1 MKIQKRHILLGS
13 LVLALGAAVYLNWQ
27 FTGNDDMLTVDASK
41 KLGEAQYV
49 NGDITEETQEAGLFD
64 SIFGGDNDS
73 SKESTGENTSEGADA
88 AEATE
93 NTEAS
98 EGAELSKEQTEY
110 FSTVRN
116 DRQQTQSAVMEDAKE
131 ILTLS
136 ESSEEAKEEAAESA
150 SQLEKLILAQSNI
163 ENLLKAKGFSDAVCF
178 ISDQG
183 CSVVVAAQSL
193 DENGAVLIKDAV
205 MSQIELASDQIK
217 IVQI

>member
-27 FTGNDDMLTVDASK
+27 FTGSEDMLTVDASK

-49 NGDITEETQEAGLFD
+49 NGDITEETEEAGLFD
-64 SIFGGDNDS
+64 SIFGENDDEDTS
-73 SKESTGENTSEGADA
+73 ENTGTTESSE
-88 AEATE
+88 
-93 NTEAS
+93 NN
-98 EGAELSKEQTEY
+98 EGTQLSAEQTEY
-110 FSTVRN
+110 FSTARN
-116 DRQQTQSAVMEDAKE
+116 DRQQTQSGIMEDAKE
-131 ILTLS
+131 ILSLT
-136 ESSEEAKEEAAESA
+136 ENSEEAKEEAAESA
-150 SQLEKLILAQSNI
+150 AQLEKIMLAQSNI

-183 CSVVVAAQSL
+183 CSVVVASQNM

-205 MSQIELASDQIK
+205 ISQIELSSDQIK